1 MNSVAINQPITT
13 NFYYYGKRTQC
24 TNTNEQSD
32 NEHNECSEMSTAN
45 EANMNDSE
53 MSYANECEHD
63 AEPIKDI
70 ETIHAITNYFLSQ
83 NNLRNYTLFVVGINV
98 GLRIS
103 DLLNLRFSNII
114 NPDGSY
120 KHEIV
125 ITEQKTK
132 NTRKHIKRRVF
143 ALSDIAI
150 NAIESYRQS
159 LDQYTPDLYIFRN
172 ETTAYKYSKKNKPMT
187 RQGVQYFINKAF
199 DELHITTRHGTH
211 VLRKTFAYH
220 VLTGTTDAVERSR
233 RLEILQDMFNHS
245 SPRITLAYAGI
256 SKEEKINIYQSLT
269 YGLEELDLKERM

>member
-1 MNSVAINQPITT
+1 MNSVAMNQPIET

-24 TNTNEQSD
+24 TNTNE
-32 NEHNECSEMSTAN
+32 HNEVSYAN

-53 MSYANECEHD
+53 CEREHD

-125 ITEQKTK
+125 IIEEKTR